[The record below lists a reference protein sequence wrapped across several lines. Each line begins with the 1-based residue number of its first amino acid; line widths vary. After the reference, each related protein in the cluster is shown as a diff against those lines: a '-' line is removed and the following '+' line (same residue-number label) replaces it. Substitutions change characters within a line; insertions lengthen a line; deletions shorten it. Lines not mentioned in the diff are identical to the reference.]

1 MPRMKFVH
9 LLGATTLAASML
21 GTLAAHAQEPPKPA
35 APAATGA
42 AIPAPD
48 PEAKKQFDAGVA
60 YLEDPDGAKYE
71 DAYRSFKKAYE
82 ISQSPKVLG
91 NVGFCAMHLERDGEA
106 IDAYAT
112 YLREV
117 KEIDDRERKQIERDL
132 TTMTATIA
140 HLKVTVKRPGTSF
153 VLVDSRE
160 QVRGGAVLNE
170 YPLDGS
176 EITLRVRPGRHTVK
190 VRAGDDDSD
199 PVVLTID
206 PGGTVTQEMKWT
218 PKPVAGSAAP
228 EKSSY
233 VGPAILTTLG
243 AAGIGA
249 GIVTGFI
256 AKNKQHNLRDSCNAP
271 NNNGLATPDTCPL
284 GYDLSGKR
292 SSAKTFAD
300 VSTTAYIAG
309 PVVLGVGVV
318 WGVVN
323 YVRNKNL
330 MRKGSTDPTWLVGG
344 GCAREGCSMNFTR
357 GF

>member
-1 MPRMKFVH
+1 MKFVH

-21 GTLAAHAQEPPKPA
+21 GTLAAHAQEPPKPT
-35 APAATGA
+35 APAAATA
-42 AIPAPD
+42 APD

-117 KEIDDRERKQIERDL
+117 KEIDERERKQIERDL

-140 HLKVTVKRPGTSF
+140 RLKVTVKRPGTSF
-153 VLVDSRE
+153 VLVDTRE
-160 QVRGGAVLNE
+160 QVRGGAILNE
-170 YPLDGS
+170 YPLDGNEVS
-176 EITLRVRPGRHTVK
+176 LRVRPGRHTLK
-190 VRAGDDDSD
+190 VRAGDEDSD
-199 PVVLTID
+199 PVVLTVD
-206 PGGTVTQEMKWT
+206 PGGTITQEMKWT
-218 PKPVAGSAAP
+218 PKPVAGVAAP

-233 VGPAILTTLG
+233 VGPAILTALG

-249 GIVTGFI
+249 GVVTGI
-256 AKNKQHNLRDSCNAP
+256 LAKSKQHNLRDSCNAP
-271 NNNGLATPDTCPL
+271 NNGTFGADTCPPD
-284 GYDLSGKR
+284 YKLSDKR

-300 VSTTAYIAG
+300 ISTTAYIAG